1 MGTQRIVWTVLPK
14 ALEGRRF
21 TVSLVPSIRLTPTT
35 AAEQTLAVWPDFS
48 DWPALLRQA
57 AFKLEVKGPVP
68 LGPFKLK
75 LLTDPLRSDVW
86 SKVFPPTL
94 PVAGFQFTDLSRHN
108 LRSFPARTVVGFL
121 HTHYAELAQN
131 DGLHRPSLFGPPNRL
146 RTMLSQIGIR
156 SFREKGGLDRWFTT
170 IEERWVGND
179 KKVVEQPSPIEG
191 ALNAD
196 YFSEEG
202 VAPEFVVG
210 IDGKPN
216 PNQSNDVSQRRL
228 RRALPSTAAQLKAN
242 YFSGEPEYALYQAN
256 RFYNRPENARAPQR
270 LPQPGAVGKGI
281 QAPAFDFHRLA
292 ASFGDA
298 PQVMRAL
305 GLVIDAEIDD
315 HGGLLEAAIKRA
327 SHQVLLGQMRLR
339 SLSVRGLDSAT
350 ENVRP
355 WTAIRLTPTRF
366 TADARIPRHR
376 GGLLR
381 LGGARPIG
389 TLETEA
395 IGQDLGF
402 ALTSVDPDGAALKTI
417 GLALTAQDHLRKV
430 ANPNDA
436 DTLREPGLL
445 TYTTTE
451 GETVPA
457 LRSGGLTL
465 LEHGRAGNVADDTIA
480 ASLKNDAL
488 NAQQGDNI
496 VFYAEDALRGYR
508 IDVIPESIEEPFSL
522 CARVPNYRWKT
533 GGSVLGEVKS
543 DEGYVS
549 GASTTTK
556 PPEELPPNATQ
567 DHYLHEALVKWTG
580 WSLAVP
586 RPGRRIRAYP
596 DSTTSQA
603 ERENVGLVQEEIVD
617 ERTDADLHDEGSP
630 VLRDA
635 KVADK
640 SLPRLRFS
648 QAYRF
653 RARLVDLAGNS
664 LALKDPGKLEEASE
678 PIPYLRYEPVDPP
691 VLVLRAR
698 LSEGEALERMVIR
711 SAARTSTV
719 DYLNRAPYDSND
731 PAKTGFVYS
740 SENERHVVPPKTSQL
755 MAEQH
760 GTFEDAFG
768 GASPQVIADV
778 YKQIVSREASTLY
791 DGGASV
797 HIVTPPDPATNTAST
812 ERSLTQRPPEGF
824 RLLPGE
830 YVVHTE
836 QRLYTPYLPDPVAGA
851 AAFRGLPGVVQPDVI
866 DAHDGVEIVRIQQ
879 TEEHVL
885 IVPFAGKWP
894 DLQGFR
900 IKVVEHP
907 DELALDPC
915 VPKTVLPV
923 RVPKWESADRVLT
936 VYLRKGEVAPVR
948 YATTLRPN
956 FINHMAIPRL
966 VPNPLMVAIQSM
978 LGAHWMVTPDRPLTL
993 VHATQ
998 TPICA
1003 PLFEQLHLS
1012 RGEGATWVDMIRTRL
1027 QMHARTTGKVEVLAE
1042 WMEWIDD
1049 PSLPMPIR
1057 RRFSAQ
1063 LPEAVVP
1070 AVPVGTEEPFTGVD
1084 FELLG
1089 TGKGAAR
1096 DAHMRHDFG
1105 DHRFRLVR
1113 YRLRGTTRF
1122 REYLPPIFAD
1132 DPRSLV
1138 VDGAE
1143 FAGHRLVLPPSYD
1156 QEYSLDGSNPRPQR
1170 PTDAELG
1177 APLLPGAAQPL
1188 PGLIVPNSRR
1198 PDAPK
1203 VAYVVPTFRWDEST
1217 GDGVVHC
1224 VRKGNGLRVYLERPW
1239 YSSGEGELLGVIVGS
1254 PDAKERQLDGL
1265 DSKWIPHVSQWGQDP
1280 IVKSDLPRNVM
1291 NAAQFGARVHEDSY
1305 FLPEANDTVLV
1316 VGHRLHYDFERRLW
1330 YADLEID
1337 AGPSYNPFVRLA
1349 LVRLQP
1355 HSLGTCALSEVVHTQ
1370 FAQLLP
1376 MREIRLEIHER
1387 RVALQVF
1394 GPAPDIGAASGRGEL
1409 SGRHDPPADQADM
1422 WSGLLGYTRGRNR
1435 IELVVQKQ
1443 NDAFDT
1449 DLDWVDIGGA
1459 VLSGDAVPGQLTPRS
1474 EARRPIEMSRLAS
1487 LNLTDRSTLWR
1498 PISEAILEQNLGLL
1512 HLFRNDLLFDGTA
1525 ELPLPR
1531 EGLRRR
1537 LMVREYER
1545 HFADFDVTDR
1555 AAFATVQRPGMT
1567 ERLIFARE
1575 FYVLGYWPEPLVTDD
1590 R

>member
-1 MGTQRIVWTVLPK
+1 MGMQRIVWTVLPR
-14 ALEGRRF
+14 ALEGRRL
-21 TVSLVPSIRLTPTT
+21 TVSLVPSIRLTPTN
-35 AAEQTLAVWPDFS
+35 AAEQTLAGWPDFA
-48 DWPALLRQA
+48 DWPELLKHA
-57 AFKLEVKGPVP
+57 AFELDVRGPVP
-68 LGPFKLK
+68 LGPFKLR
-75 LLTDPLRSDVW
+75 LLAKPLRSEVW
-86 SKVFPPTL
+86 SKVFPATV
-94 PVAGFQFTDLSRHN
+94 PVAGFQFTDLSQHN

-121 HTHYAELAQN
+121 HTHYAALAQH

-146 RTMLSQIGIR
+146 RTMLGQIGIR
-156 SFREKGGLDRWFTT
+156 NFREKGGLDRWFTT
-170 IEERWVGND
+170 VEERWVGNG
-179 KKVVEQPSPIEG
+179 KKAVERPSPIEG
-191 ALNAD
+191 ALTAD

-210 IDGKPN
+210 IDGKPH
-216 PNQSNDVSQRRL
+216 PNQSSSVSQRRL
-228 RRALPSTAAQLKAN
+228 RRALPSTAAQLKSN

-256 RFYNRPENARAPQR
+256 RFYDRPENAATPQR
-270 LPQPGAVGKGI
+270 LPQPGTGAQGVT
-281 QAPAFDFHRLA
+281 APPFDFHRLA
-292 ASFGDA
+292 SSFGDA
-298 PQVMRAL
+298 PQVMHAL
-305 GLVIDAEIDD
+305 GLVIEAEIDD
-315 HGGLLEAAIKRA
+315 HGGLLDAALHKA
-327 SHQVLLGQMRLR
+327 SHQVLNGQMRIM
-339 SLSVRGLDSAT
+339 SLVVRGLDQST

-355 WTAIRLTPTRF
+355 WTAFRLTPTRF
-366 TADARIPRHR
+366 TADARTPRHR

-381 LGGARPIG
+381 LAGARAIG
-389 TLETEA
+389 ALETEA
-395 IGQDLGF
+395 IGQGLGF
-402 ALTSVDPDGAALKTI
+402 ALTSVDPDGAALKTV

-436 DTLREPGLL
+436 DTLREPGRL
-445 TYTTTE
+445 TYTTAA
-451 GETVPA
+451 GQTVPA

-465 LEHGRAGNVADDTIA
+465 VESGRASNVADDTIA

-488 NAQQGDNI
+488 NAKQGDNI
-496 VFYAEDALRGYR
+496 VFYAEDVLRGYR
-508 IDVIPESIEEPFSL
+508 IDIVPESIGKPFSL
-522 CARVPNYRWKT
+522 CARMPAYRWKT
-533 GGSVLGEVKS
+533 GGLVLAEVKG

-549 GASTTTK
+549 GASTSTK

-580 WSLAVP
+580 WSLVVP

-596 DSTTSQA
+596 DSTTPA
-603 ERENVGLVQEEIVD
+603 ADRDKVGLVQEEIVD
-617 ERTDADLHDEGSP
+617 EQTDADLHGKGSP

-635 KVADK
+635 TVAPN

-653 RARLVDLAGNS
+653 RVRLVDLAGHG
-664 LALKDPGKLEEASE
+664 LALTDPDKLEEASD

-691 VLVLRAR
+691 PLALRAR

-711 SAARTSTV
+711 SDVRTSAA

-731 PAKTGFVYS
+731 PARTGFVYLDES
-740 SENERHVVPPKTSQL
+740 ERHVVPPKTSQS

-760 GTFEDAFG
+760 GAFEDAFG
-768 GASPQVIADV
+768 ASPQAIADV
-778 YKQIVSREASTLY
+778 YKQIASREAGTLY

-797 HIVTPPDPATNTAST
+797 RVITPPDPATNTASS
-812 ERSLTQRPPEGF
+812 ERDLAQRPPEGF

-830 YVVHTE
+830 YVIHTE
-836 QRLYTPYLPDPVAGA
+836 ANLPTPYLPDPVAGA
-851 AAFRGLPGVVQPDVI
+851 AAFRGLPGVVQPGVI
-866 DAHDGVEIVRIQQ
+866 DAQDGVVVVRIPQ

-894 DLQGFR
+894 DVQGFR
-900 IKVVEHP
+900 IRAVEHP

-923 RVPKWESADRVLT
+923 RVPKWDSADRVLT

-948 YATTLRPN
+948 YAATLRPN
-956 FINHMAIPRL
+956 FIHHMAIPRL
-966 VPNPLMVAIQSM
+966 VPSPLMVAIQSI

-1003 PLFEQLHLS
+1003 PRFEQLHLT
-1012 RGEGATWVDMIRTRL
+1012 RTEGATWVDMLRTRVQL
-1027 QMHARTTGKVEVLAE
+1027 HARTTGKVEVMAE

-1057 RRFSAQ
+1057 RKFSAQ

-1070 AVPVGTEEPFTGVD
+1070 AVPVGAEEPFTGVD
-1084 FELLG
+1084 LAQLG

-1096 DAHMRHDFG
+1096 EAHMRHDFG

-1122 REYLPPIFAD
+1122 REYLPPLFAD
-1132 DPRSLV
+1132 NPSSLC
-1138 VDGAE
+1138 VDGPD
-1143 FAGHRLVLPPSYD
+1143 FAGNTLVLPPAYA
-1156 QEYSLDGSNPRPQR
+1156 QEYRLVDSNPEPQR
-1170 PTDAELG
+1170 PSDAELG
-1177 APLLPGAAQPL
+1177 APLLATAAQPL

-1203 VAYVVPTFRWDEST
+1203 VAYVVPTFRWSEST
-1217 GDGVVHC
+1217 KDGVVHC

-1239 YSSGEGELLGVIVGS
+1239 YSSGEGELLGVIAGS
-1254 PDAKERQLDGL
+1254 HDAKERQLDGL
-1265 DSKWIPHVSQWGQDP
+1265 NPKWIPHVSQWGQDP
-1280 IVKSDLPRNVM
+1280 ILASERPRSVM
-1291 NAAQFGARVHEDSY
+1291 SAAQFAARVHEDDY

-1316 VGHRLHYDFERRLW
+1316 VGHRVHYDFERRLW

-1337 AGPSYNPFVRLA
+1337 AGASYNPFVRLA

-1355 HSLGTCALSEVVHTQ
+1355 HSLPACALSEVVHTQ

-1376 MREIRLEIHER
+1376 MREIRLDVHER
-1387 RVALQVF
+1387 RAALRVF
-1394 GPAPDIGAASGRGEL
+1394 GPAPEIGAASGRGEL
-1409 SGRHDPPADQADM
+1409 SGRYDLPADQADQ
-1422 WSGLLGYTRGRNR
+1422 WSGLAGYTRGRNR
-1435 IELVVQKQ
+1435 IEVVVQEQ
-1443 NDAFDT
+1443 DGALDT

-1459 VLSGDAVPGQLTPRS
+1459 ILSGDAVPGQLTPRGDVRS
-1474 EARRPIEMSRLAS
+1474 PVEASPRAS
-1487 LNLTDRSTLWR
+1487 LKLTDRSTIWR
-1498 PISEAILEQNLGLL
+1498 PIPEAVLEQNLGLL
-1512 HLFRNDLLFDGTA
+1512 HLLRNDLLLEGMA

-1531 EGLRRR
+1531 EGSRRR

-1545 HFADFDVTDR
+1545 HFADFDVTDH
-1555 AAFATVQRPGMT
+1555 AALLRVSRPAMT

-1575 FYVLGYWPEPLVTDD
+1575 FYVLGYLPEAQEH